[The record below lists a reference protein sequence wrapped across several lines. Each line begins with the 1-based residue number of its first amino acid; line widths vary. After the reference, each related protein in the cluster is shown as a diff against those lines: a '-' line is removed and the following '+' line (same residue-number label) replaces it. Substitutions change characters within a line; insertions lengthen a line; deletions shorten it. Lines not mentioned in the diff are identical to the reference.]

1 MAEEP
6 NRQDVNERQRE
17 IQQEIRRMD
26 ANRQGRW
33 YSRGSWWP
41 ILWIWLVIIGIG
53 CFWFV
58 GWGWGSWGGY
68 WRTRVHA
75 GTVPPL
81 GGSGVAIVETTNKT
95 PFIGQ
100 VVDLQNVPVQSK
112 VNNNVLWIGPNNQ
125 PPTLLVVSGT
135 AYDPTH
141 RSIKPGDKI
150 AVNGVVKN
158 APAATAARQN
168 WDLSNKGTTRLENEH
183 GYLQA
188 DTVYIT
194 NLTRR

>member
-1 MAEEP
+1 MAGP
-6 NRQDVNERQRE
+6 NQRDVNERERE
-17 IQQEIRRMD
+17 IRQEIRDRG

-33 YSRGSWWP
+33 YSRGAWWP

-81 GGSGVAIVETTNKT
+81 SGSGVAIVETTNKI
-95 PFIGQ
+95 PFVGQ
-100 VVDLQNVPVQSK
+100 VFNLKNVPVQSK
-112 VNNNVLWIGPNNQ
+112 VSNNAFWIGPNNK
-125 PPTLLVVSGT
+125 PPTLLIVAGM
-135 AYDPTH
+135 AYNPTH
-141 RSIKPGDKI
+141 FNIKPGDEI

-158 APAATAARQN
+158 APAAAAARQN
-168 WDLSNKGTTRLENEH
+168 WDLSDKGATRLEAEH
-183 GYLQA
+183 AYLNA
-188 DTVYIT
+188 NTIYVT
-194 NLTRR
+194 NLARRG